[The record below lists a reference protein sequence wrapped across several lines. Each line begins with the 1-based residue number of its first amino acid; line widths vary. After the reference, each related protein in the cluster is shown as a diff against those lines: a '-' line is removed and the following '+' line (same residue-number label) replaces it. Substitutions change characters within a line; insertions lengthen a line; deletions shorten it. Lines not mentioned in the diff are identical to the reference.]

1 MARFIACDIEFPDP
15 NDEDGTKPLK
25 TKVMYFSPLK
35 VKYLKEFKEVI
46 NSLRKK
52 TEEDERKM
60 KDDENFTPDR
70 FDGLD
75 EIGDLLFKLATIK
88 HKKLTREEFEFDIS
102 ISDYAD
108 IMQRLAS
115 EVQV

>member
-1 MARFIACDIEFPDP
+1 MARFITCDIEFPDP
-15 NDEDGTKPLK
+15 DDEDGTKPLK
-25 TKVMYFSPLK
+25 SKVMYFSPLK

-52 TEEDERKM
+52 TEEDEKKM
-60 KDDENFTPDR
+60 ENDENFVPDR

-75 EIGDLLFKLATIK
+75 EIGDLLYGLAIIK
-88 HKKLTREEFEFDIS
+88 HKKMTRDEFESDIS